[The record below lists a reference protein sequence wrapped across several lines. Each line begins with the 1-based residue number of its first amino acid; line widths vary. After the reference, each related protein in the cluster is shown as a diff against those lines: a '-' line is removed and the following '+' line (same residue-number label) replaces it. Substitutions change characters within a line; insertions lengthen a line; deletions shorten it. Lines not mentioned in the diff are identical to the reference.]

1 MHLSAFLDQHYQI
14 SQTSL
19 TTTASTGPVAWL
31 LTSPALGVT
40 LDWQVEEHFHRLMQE
55 WNFQEKEEDQRGRNT
70 RFLSQ
75 WQSVLVVVDEY
86 RQLEK
91 GIPQIEVYKLCS
103 SGIIKLVNFDL
114 TESTTH
120 SLGGDVKHI

>member
-1 MHLSAFLDQHYQI
+1 MHLSAFLDQRHQI
-14 SQTSL
+14 TQTSL
-19 TTTASTGPVAWL
+19 TTTASTGRVLKEHRPVAWL
-31 LTSPALGVT
+31 LTSPALGIT

-55 WNFQEKEEDQRGRNT
+55 CNFQEKEEDQRGRNT

-91 GIPQIEVYKLCS
+91 GIPQIEVYKLCL

-114 TESTTH
+114 TE
-120 SLGGDVKHI
+120 

>member
-1 MHLSAFLDQHYQI
+1 MHLSTFLDQHYQI

-40 LDWQVEEHFHRLMQE
+40 LDWQVEEYFHRLMQE

-70 RFLSQ
+70 MFPSQ

-91 GIPQIEVYKLCS
+91 DIPQIEVYKLCS

-114 TESTTH
+114 TE
-120 SLGGDVKHI
+120 

>member
-1 MHLSAFLDQHYQI
+1 MHLGAFLDQRHQI

-19 TTTASTGPVAWL
+19 TTTASAGRVLKEHHPVAWL

-40 LDWQVEEHFHRLMQE
+40 LDWQVEEHFHRLTQE
-55 WNFQEKEEDQRGRNT
+55 WNFQEKKEDQRGRNT
-70 RFLSQ
+70 MFLSQ

-91 GIPQIEVYKLCS
+91 SIPQTEVYKLCS
-103 SGIIKLVNFDL
+103 GGIIKLVNFDL
-114 TESTTH
+114 TE
-120 SLGGDVKHI
+120 

>member
-1 MHLSAFLDQHYQI
+1 MHLSAFLDQRHQI

-19 TTTASTGPVAWL
+19 TTTVPVAWL

-40 LDWQVEEHFHRLMQE
+40 LDWQVEEHFHSLMQE
-55 WNFQEKEEDQRGRNT
+55 WNFQEKEEDQRARNT

-91 GIPQIEVYKLCS
+91 DIPLIEVYKLYS
-103 SGIIKLVNFDL
+103 SGLIKLVNFDL
-114 TESTTH
+114 TE
-120 SLGGDVKHI
+120 

>member
-1 MHLSAFLDQHYQI
+1 M
-14 SQTSL
+14 
-19 TTTASTGPVAWL
+19 AWL

-40 LDWQVEEHFHRLMQE
+40 LDWQVEEHFHRLTQE
-55 WNFQEKEEDQRGRNT
+55 WNFQEKEEGQRGRNT

-86 RQLEK
+86 RQLET

-114 TESTTH
+114 TE
-120 SLGGDVKHI
+120 

>member
-19 TTTASTGPVAWL
+19 TTTTSTGPVAWL

-91 GIPQIEVYKLCS
+91 GIPQIEVYRLCL

-114 TESTTH
+114 TE
-120 SLGGDVKHI
+120 

>member
-91 GIPQIEVYKLCS
+91 GIPQIEVYKLCL

-114 TESTTH
+114 TE
-120 SLGGDVKHI
+120 

>member
-1 MHLSAFLDQHYQI
+1 MHLSAFLNQHYQI
-14 SQTSL
+14 CQTSL
-19 TTTASTGPVAWL
+19 TTTASTGRVLKKHPPVAWL

-40 LDWQVEEHFHRLMQE
+40 LDWQVEEHFLRLTQE
-55 WNFQEKEEDQRGRNT
+55 WNFQEKEEDQRARNT
-70 RFLSQ
+70 RFLSP

-91 GIPQIEVYKLCS
+91 DIPQIEVYKLCS

-114 TESTTH
+114 TE
-120 SLGGDVKHI
+120 

>member
-1 MHLSAFLDQHYQI
+1 MT
-14 SQTSL
+14 QTSL

-31 LTSPALGVT
+31 LTSPALGIT
-40 LDWQVEEHFHRLMQE
+40 LDWQVEEHFRRLMQE
-55 WNFQEKEEDQRGRNT
+55 WNFQEKEEDERGRNT
-70 RFLSQ
+70 TFPSQ

-114 TESTTH
+114 TE
-120 SLGGDVKHI
+120 

>member
-1 MHLSAFLDQHYQI
+1 MHLSAFLDQRHQI
-14 SQTSL
+14 TQTSL
-19 TTTASTGPVAWL
+19 TTTASTGRVLKEHRPVAWL
-31 LTSPALGVT
+31 LTSPALGIT

-91 GIPQIEVYKLCS
+91 GIPQIEVYKLCL
-103 SGIIKLVNFDL
+103 SGIINLVNFDL
-114 TESTTH
+114 TE
-120 SLGGDVKHI
+120 

>member
-19 TTTASTGPVAWL
+19 TTTASTGRVLKEHPPVAWL

-40 LDWQVEEHFHRLMQE
+40 LDWQVEEHFHRLTQE
-55 WNFQEKEEDQRGRNT
+55 WNFQEKEEDQRARNT

-75 WQSVLVVVDEY
+75 WQSVIVVVDEY

-91 GIPQIEVYKLCS
+91 DIPQMEVYKLCS
-103 SGIIKLVNFDL
+103 RGIIKLVNFDL
-114 TESTTH
+114 TE
-120 SLGGDVKHI
+120 

>member
-91 GIPQIEVYKLCS
+91 GIPQIEVYRLCL

-114 TESTTH
+114 TE
-120 SLGGDVKHI
+120 

>member
-31 LTSPALGVT
+31 LTSPALGIT

-91 GIPQIEVYKLCS
+91 GIPQIEVYKLCL

-114 TESTTH
+114 TE
-120 SLGGDVKHI
+120 

>member
-1 MHLSAFLDQHYQI
+1 MHLSAFLDQRHQI
-14 SQTSL
+14 TQTSL

-31 LTSPALGVT
+31 LTSPALGII

-91 GIPQIEVYKLCS
+91 GIPQIEVYKLCL

-114 TESTTH
+114 TE
-120 SLGGDVKHI
+120 